1 MAKELKR
8 GRSRAAGRE
17 GATTS
22 PASNARLRSRAG
34 SNARRKSQLRKRE
47 GQLRK
52 REGQLRKREGQL
64 RMRNGT
70 CLSRRP
76 KQP

>member
-1 MAKELKR
+1 MKKELKR
-8 GRSRAAGRE
+8 GRRRAAGRE

-47 GQLRK
+47 GQLR
-52 REGQLRKREGQL
+52 
-64 RMRNGT
+64 MRNGT